1 MPRIW
6 PNSACAS
13 CRRLPGPETLR
24 EPSLFSAAAEERLR
38 QRSPLAARLRP
49 RSLDEVVGQEHLTA
63 PGRPL
68 RRLIEAD
75 ALSTVI
81 FWGPPGTGKTTLA
94 EIIAA
99 TTHREFERLSAVT
112 SGVKDV
118 REVIER
124 AGDRIGQFA
133 RSTLVFIDEIHRFTA
148 VQQDALLHAV
158 ESGLITVIGATT
170 ENPAFSVNPALRS
183 RATVFRLEPVSDDA
197 LVSLMKRGLEEEGKS
212 AHDDVLERIAS
223 RCSGDARQALTALQV
238 ACAIAEGTEVT
249 VADAAAALDTSLQ
262 RFNKDAHYD
271 IASPFIKSMR
281 AGDVDS
287 ALHWFARMVEG
298 GEDPRFIAR
307 RIMIFA
313 SEDVGMADPG
323 ALPVATA
330 AAQSVEMVGFPEAVH
345 ILAHAIVHMS
355 LAPKSRAVTDAV
367 WRAIDDVRNGRTGE
381 APPIGDTTTS
391 FRPVGHGDFSY
402 YRVDDD

>member
-1 MPRIW
+1 M
-6 PNSACAS
+6 
-13 CRRLPGPETLR
+13 R

-38 QRSPLAARLRP
+38 ERSPLAARLRP
-49 RSLDEVVGQEHLTA
+49 RTLDEVVGQEHLTA
-63 PGRPL
+63 RGRPL
-68 RRLIEAD
+68 RKLIEAD
-75 ALSTVI
+75 ALSTAI

-99 TTHREFERLSAVT
+99 TTDREFEKLSAVT
-112 SGVKDV
+112 SGVKDI

-124 AGDRIGQFA
+124 ANDRIGQYS

-158 ESGLITVIGATT
+158 ESGLITVVGATT
-170 ENPAFSVNPALRS
+170 ENPSFSVNPALRS
-183 RATVFRLEPVSDDA
+183 RATVFRLNPVSEEA
-197 LVSLMKRGLEEEGKS
+197 LVALMRRGLTEEGKTAS
-212 AHDDVLERIAS
+212 DEVLARIAS

-238 ACAIAEGTEVT
+238 ACAMAEGDHVT
-249 VADAAAALDTSLQ
+249 ADDAAAALDTSLQ

-313 SEDVGMADPG
+313 SEDVGTADPS
-323 ALPVATA
+323 ALTFAVSA
-330 AAQSVEMVGFPEAVH
+330 ARAVELVGFPEATH
-345 ILAHAIVHMS
+345 ILAHAVVHMS
-355 LAPKSRAVTDAV
+355 LAPKSRAVPGAV
-367 WRAIDDVRNGRTGE
+367 WRAIEDVRNGRTGE
-381 APPIGDTTTS
+381 VPPIGESTTS
-391 FRPVGHGDFSY
+391 FRPVGLEELSY
-402 YRVDDD
+402 YREDDV